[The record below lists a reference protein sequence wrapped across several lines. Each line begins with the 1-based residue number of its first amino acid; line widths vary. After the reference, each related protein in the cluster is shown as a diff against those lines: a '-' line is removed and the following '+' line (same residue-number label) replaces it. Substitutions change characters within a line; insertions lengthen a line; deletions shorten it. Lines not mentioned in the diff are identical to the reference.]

1 MVWFNEGLDMDMLEG
16 IDNWLDQGKVVS
28 FPLDTLNMYANS
40 DRI

>member
-28 FPLDTLNMYANS
+28 FSLDTPSMYANR
-40 DRI
+40 DRT